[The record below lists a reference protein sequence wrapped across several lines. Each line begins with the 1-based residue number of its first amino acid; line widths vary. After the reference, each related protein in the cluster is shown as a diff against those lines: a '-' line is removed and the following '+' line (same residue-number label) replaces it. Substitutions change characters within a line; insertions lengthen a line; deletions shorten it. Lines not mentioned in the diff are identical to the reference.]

1 MPFSEDE
8 LCPKCGGCGDCCEC
22 YESETDE
29 ELESG
34 DLDENED
41 DKE

>member
-22 YESETDE
+22 YESESE
-29 ELESG
+29 EEVDGEKLG
-34 DLDENED
+34 ED
-41 DKE
+41 SEE